1 MQREHLKNPHT
12 AGPGGCY
19 DASVISISTSRFDK
33 YGHVQE
39 PEEADDGSGRI
50 IIDLLKGAGHNVR
63 SYHLVSDETNTIRQY
78 VNDLINHV
86 DIVVTT
92 GGTGLAPRDV
102 TIEAVEHLVEK
113 EIPGF
118 GELFRLISYE
128 QVGSAA
134 MLTRALGGI
143 VENTILFCLPGSPRA
158 VKLAMEVLIVPEL
171 HHIKTHVSGQK

>member
-1 MQREHLKNPHT
+1 MQRNHLENPHV
-12 AGPGGCY
+12 AGSGRCY
-19 DASVISISTSRFDK
+19 DASVLSISTSRFEK
-33 YGHVQE
+33 YGRVQE
-39 PEEADDGSGRI
+39 PEAADDVSGRI
-50 IIDLLKGAGHNVR
+50 IMDALKDAGHSVR
-63 SYHLVSDETNTIRQY
+63 SYHLVSDETNIIRQC
-78 VNDLINHV
+78 VNDLINQV
-86 DIVVTT
+86 DIIVTT

-102 TIEAVEHLVEK
+102 TIEAVERLIEK

-158 VKLAMEVLIVPEL
+158 VKLAMEALIVPEL
-171 HHIKTHVSGQK
+171 HHIKVHVSGQK

>member
-1 MQREHLKNPHT
+1 MQHDHPNNPH
-12 AGPGGCY
+12 AGPGGCF
-19 DASVISISTSRFDK
+19 DASVISISTSRSEK
-33 YGHVQE
+33 YVHVHE
-39 PEEADDGSGRI
+39 PEDADDISGRI
-50 IIDLLKGAGHNVR
+50 IIDLLRDAGHNVH
-63 SYHLVSDETNTIRQY
+63 SYHLISDEMGAIRQH

-86 DIVVTT
+86 DIIITT

-102 TIEAVEHLVEK
+102 TIEAVEQLVEK

-143 VENTILFCLPGSPRA
+143 VETTILFCLPGSPRA
-158 VKLAMEVLIVPEL
+158 VKLAMEELIIPEL
-171 HHIKTHVSGQK
+171 NHIKVHVSGQK

>member
-1 MQREHLKNPHT
+1 M
-12 AGPGGCY
+12 
-19 DASVISISTSRFDK
+19 
-33 YGHVQE
+33 
-39 PEEADDGSGRI
+39 
-50 IIDLLKGAGHNVR
+50 
-63 SYHLVSDETNTIRQY
+63 VSDETNIIRQC
-78 VNDLINHV
+78 VNDLINQV
-86 DIVVTT
+86 DIIVTT

-102 TIEAVEHLVEK
+102 TIEAVERLIEK

-158 VKLAMEVLIVPEL
+158 VKLAMEALIVPEL
-171 HHIKTHVSGQK
+171 HHIKVHVSGQK